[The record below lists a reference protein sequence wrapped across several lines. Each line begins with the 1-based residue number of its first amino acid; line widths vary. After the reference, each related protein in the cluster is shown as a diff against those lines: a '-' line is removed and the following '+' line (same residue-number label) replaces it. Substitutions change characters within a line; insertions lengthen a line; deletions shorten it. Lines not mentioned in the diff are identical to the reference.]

1 MNKSIAKTRNEL
13 ERITYKINQLKT
25 KYTGESYLQHGYE
38 NSPTPHDHKN
48 SKPNIELREPA
59 IDNFQNKCLI
69 NVSNNVN
76 NSKPHNLVNGHS
88 NPSSSGICEETYQ
101 K

>member
-25 KYTGESYLQHGYE
+25 KYTGESYLQHGHE
-38 NSPTPHDHKN
+38 NSPTPHDQKSN
-48 SKPNIELREPA
+48 KPNIELREPA

-69 NVSNNVN
+69 NVSNNIN
-76 NSKPHNLVNGHS
+76 NGKSHNPLNGQ
-88 NPSSSGICEETYQ
+88 NNLASSGICEEIYQ